1 MCMLTGKP
9 KNFNKIHGNP
19 VANLINLI
27 RIIFIYNI
35 KIERLVFYMKHIKMQ
50 DCSVNDIYAGIY
62 KITFPNNKI
71 YIGISNNIYRRMLE
85 HNTDFRN
92 NLPIELAIQKYGK
105 ITEFDILEEI
115 DPINRELMRQ
125 REKFWISTFNSN
137 KKEFGYNI
145 SEGGDGA
152 DIGSNNSQAKLTE
165 EQFQQVYKDLIDNVL
180 SLQQIADKYEM
191 NLSSI
196 SRLNNGHTYF
206 HTSINYPIRK
216 DKPGVS
222 GINSGN
228 SKFSQ
233 EDVDN
238 IVKLLIE
245 NKMTIQEIASLYN
258 VYDST
263 IRNINNG
270 KTYKNPNL
278 SYPLREF
285 QTGKRKLTQE
295 QVVNIIIEIKN
306 NPKES
311 LASIGRRLN
320 IPNKTISSI
329 NCGTTYKQ
337 KNEKYPIR

>member
-1 MCMLTGKP
+1 
-9 KNFNKIHGNP
+9 
-19 VANLINLI
+19 
-27 RIIFIYNI
+27 
-35 KIERLVFYMKHIKMQ
+35 MKHIKMQ
-50 DCSVNDIYAGIY
+50 NCSVNNNIYSGVY

-92 NLPIELAIQKYGK
+92 NLPIEHAIQKYGE
-105 ITEFDILEEI
+105 ITEFDIIEEI
-115 DPINRELMRQ
+115 SPENRELMRN
-125 REKFWISTFNSN
+125 REKFWINIFHSN

-152 DIGSNNSQAKLTE
+152 DLGSNNSQAKLTE
-165 EQFQQVYKDLIDNVL
+165 EQFQQVYNDLIGNKL

-191 NLSSI
+191 HLSSI
-196 SRLNNGHTYF
+196 SYLNNGHTYF
-206 HTSINYPIRK
+206 HSTITYPIRK
-216 DKPGVS
+216 ERPGIA
-222 GINSGN
+222 GINNRN

-238 IVKLLIE
+238 IIKLLIE
-245 NKMTIQEIASLYN
+245 DRLTIQEIASLYN

-285 QTGKRKLTQE
+285 QTGKRKLTQK
-295 QVVNIIIEIKN
+295 QVTEIIIEIKN

-311 LASIGRRLN
+311 LASIGRRLKVSR
-320 IPNKTISSI
+320 KTISSI

-337 KNEKYPIR
+337 KDEKYPIR